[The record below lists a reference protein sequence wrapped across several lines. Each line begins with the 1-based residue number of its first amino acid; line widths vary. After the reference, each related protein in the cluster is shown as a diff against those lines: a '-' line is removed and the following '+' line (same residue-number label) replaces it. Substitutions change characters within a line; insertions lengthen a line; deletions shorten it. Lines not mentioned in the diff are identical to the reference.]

1 VRLCLYTHYINQDVL
16 LLLFVPGHRYE
27 FHWGLGSLTHANA
40 AATLQP
46 PKQQVV

>member
-1 VRLCLYTHYINQDVL
+1 MHAIKVDVLLLLLL
-16 LLLFVPGHRYE
+16 LLLFVPDGRYE